1 MADLPTLALSIRQ
14 PWAWAILHA
23 GKRIENRSWQAVSRG
38 LSHRGPFCIHAASGM
53 TRAEY
58 ESARAFIFKA
68 SGIQAPLPFGLDRGG
83 IIGVASVVDIVTD
96 SDDPWFMGARG
107 LVLDDVRPVEFIP
120 CRGMLGFFTWSR
132 ADDFTVEPERWTRRW
147 GQSGTEPSPLPLLP
161 EAS

>member
-1 MADLPTLALSIRQ
+1 
-14 PWAWAILHA
+14 
-23 GKRIENRSWQAVSRG
+23 
-38 LSHRGPFCIHAASGM
+38 M